1 MVYMFIS
8 PMVNLGI
15 PWIPTAGSSP
25 GKSKVS
31 IFGDTILVGADRDSL
46 NGKKVRFL
54 KHLRKGEKNPSHIL
68 ISKTS

>member
-1 MVYMFIS
+1 MHWWFIYVYITYGKS
-8 PMVNLGI
+8 RDSVDPM
-15 PWIPTAGSSP
+15 AGSSP

-54 KHLRKGEKNPSHIL
+54 KHLRKVRKIQV
-68 ISKTS
+68 IS